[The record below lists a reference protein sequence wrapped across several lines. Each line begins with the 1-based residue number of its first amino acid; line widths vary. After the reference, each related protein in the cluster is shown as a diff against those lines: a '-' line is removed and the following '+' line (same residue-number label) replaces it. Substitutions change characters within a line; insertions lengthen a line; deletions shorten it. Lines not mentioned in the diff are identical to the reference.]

1 MNEDRAGTYEEEKEM
16 IGWIGRLLL
25 NGLAVF
31 LAAQLIS
38 SISITGYGTAILVAI
53 VLGLINTFIRP
64 ILKLFALPITILT
77 LGLFTFVINALLFW
91 LTGALVSGF
100 EVDGFVAALLG
111 SIVVSV
117 IAWILE
123 GIWGRIAD

>member
-1 MNEDRAGTYEEEKEM
+1 M